1 MKIIFVGS
9 SKFGLKCLNFLNE
22 SSLCEI
28 SGVVTAPASFKISY
42 DQRGVTNIL
51 HADIPSFCKLKGI
64 DVEVLKTGMVDLKLF
79 KIIEKWKPDAFVVVG
94 WYHMIPKAWRDL
106 APAFGMHASLLP
118 DYSGG
123 APLTWAIINGEN
135 STGITLFKMD
145 GGVDSGPIV
154 GQLPEKIYADD
165 TIATLYERIEERGLE
180 LLSSFLPDLVEGSL
194 SFTVQNEL
202 NRRSFPQRCPADGR
216 IKWNS
221 DASEVERFIR
231 AQTRPYPGA
240 YTSIIGERLIVWSVK
255 ITPNQTREEPGSI
268 SKVGDKILIATR
280 TDLLTLQKVT
290 FDSKDYQFAEIPQ
303 LFDAMNLRQGV
314 ILGQEN
320 FSNL

>member
-9 SKFGLKCLNFLNE
+9 SKFGLKCLNFLDE

-42 DQRGVTNIL
+42 DQSGVTNIL

-64 DVEVLKTGMVDLKLF
+64 DFEVLKTGMADLKLF

-123 APLTWAIINGEN
+123 APLVWAIINGEN

-154 GQLPEKIYADD
+154 GQLPEKIHTND

-180 LLSSFLPDLVEGSL
+180 LLSSFLQDLVEGSL
-194 SFTVQNEL
+194 SFTVQNEA
-202 NRRSFPQRCPADGR
+202 NRRTFPQRCPSDGR
-216 IKWNS
+216 IKWDS
-221 DASEVERFIR
+221 CAIELERFIR

-240 YTSIIGERLIVWSVK
+240 YTSINGERLIVWSVK
-255 ITPNQTREEPGSI
+255 ITQNQPRREPGSI
-268 SKVGDKILIATR
+268 SKFGDKILIATG
-280 TDLLTLQKVT
+280 TESLELQKLT

-303 LFDAMNLRQGV
+303 LFDAMKLRQGV
-314 ILGQEN
+314 ILGQEKL
-320 FSNL
+320 SIL